1 MKVPKPK
8 IPSSMSSFPL
18 TLCLLLG
25 VTTEEEGA
33 SGKNF
38 CLDQGMWGRRC
49 GWASGFSSFFTSRKI
64 EKICADCRDT
74 NRHLRCYPSINSNI
88 KQCSFRVLYYS
99 AWCNTFLLL
108 PEFWKCKI
116 DFHLF
121 VNWCIIDF
129 PILVKWCKIDFRFFE
144 MVQNRFFDFSKMTQ
158 NRFSIIPNSAE
169 SILWL
174 LKVGENRFC
183 CF

>member
-99 AWCNTFLLL
+99 AWCNTFLLFL
-108 PEFWKCKI
+108 EFWKCKI

-121 VNWCIIDF
+121 VNWCR
-129 PILVKWCKIDFRFFE
+129 IDFRFFQ
-144 MVQNRFFDFSKMTQ
+144 MVQNRFSHPCKLVQ
-158 NRFSIIPNSAE
+158 NRFSIFRNGAE
-169 SILWL
+169 SIFREWRRIDFRLFQI
-174 LKVGENRFC
+174 VQNRFC
-183 CF
+183 GF